1 MSGSVVIAYF
11 NSLPDAYLARNI
23 LEVEDIS
30 CVLDNEHT
38 VAVYNSAL
46 ALVEIRLR
54 VHESDARE
62 AVALLVSKG
71 IIPPPG
77 EPVSRSGARCPR
89 CNGGHVKPTLGMIFR
104 TLLSMLIAGPVSGAR
119 YRCKDCGHTWRG

>member
-1 MSGSVVIAYF
+1 MSESVVIVSF
-11 NSLPDAYLARNI
+11 GSLPDAYMARNI
-23 LEVEDIS
+23 LEVADIP

-38 VAVYNSAL
+38 AAIYYSAL

-54 VHESDARE
+54 VHERDARE
-62 AVALLVSKG
+62 AVALLVREG

-89 CNGGHVKPTLGMIFR
+89 CNGGHVRPTPGTLIR
-104 TLLSMLIAGPVSGAR
+104 TLLATLIAAPVTGAR
-119 YRCKDCGHTWRG
+119 YRCKDCGHTWR